1 MILKRVLL
9 LPLFAVLIIIN
20 GCGSSKKTASAPSNK
35 PTSKQEEENRIKTTY
50 MYFDA
55 MKEKLVGNPEKAA
68 EQFAL
73 VLRTDPKNHAAMYE
87 LASIYNDGK
96 RYADALFF
104 SKQAADLSPD
114 NEWYQLLLA
123 DSYENNGKA
132 AEAGVIFHKLSKE
145 HPDRLDY
152 QFQEAETFLMQNKLL
167 EAIKLYD
174 QIEEKMGVNRDLT
187 SQKQR
192 LYLKL
197 GNIKAA
203 ANEIE
208 KLIASDPQNIEYYTM
223 LVDLYSANNMKEET
237 MKTITRMQAI
247 DPENPTISL
256 ALAEQYRAN
265 GQKAESFEQLK
276 KAFSSKMLSPG
287 VKIRILT
294 SYFPLV
300 QNDSEMMGQAMEL
313 SKRMSDTHP
322 QEASAQAVYGDFLSI
337 NRDYAK
343 ARDQYRLSLAIDK
356 QNLQAW
362 QQLMLVE
369 SDLQDYVAMEK
380 ESEEAL
386 GLFADQSVLY
396 LFNGIAKIQNKK
408 YDEAAK
414 TLLSGSKMVVDNDAQ
429 LIEFYSNLGDVYNKL
444 KRYEDSDKYY
454 DKGLKIDPSNANI
467 LNNWAYYL
475 SLRKADLEKAA
486 EMSKKSNE
494 LIPNNPSNEDTYAW
508 VLFVQGK
515 YVDAKLW
522 IEKALEHGGNTN
534 GTILEH
540 YGDVLFKLGNIDS
553 AVSKWKEAK
562 ATGDHSEQ
570 IDKKISDKKF
580 YE

>member
-1 MILKRVLL
+1 M
-9 LPLFAVLIIIN
+9 F
-20 GCGSSKKTASAPSNK
+20 
-35 PTSKQEEENRIKTTY
+35 
-50 MYFDA
+50 
-55 MKEKLVGNPEKAA
+55 
-68 EQFAL
+68 
-73 VLRTDPKNHAAMYE
+73 E

-152 QFQEAETFLMQNKLL
+152 QFQEAETFLMQNKLP

-276 KAFSSKMLSPG
+276 KAFSSKMLSPD

-300 QNDSEMMGQAMEL
+300 QNDSEMMSQAMEL

-322 QEASAQAVYGDFLSI
+322 QEAAAQAVYGDFLSI

-369 SDLQDYVAMEK
+369 SDLQDYIAMEK

-540 YGDVLFKLGNIDS
+540 YGDVLYKLGNIDS

>member
-9 LPLFAVLIIIN
+9 LPLFAGLIIIN

>member
-9 LPLFAVLIIIN
+9 LPLFAGLIIIN

-73 VLRTDPKNHAAMYE
+73 VLRTDPKNHAAMFE

-152 QFQEAETFLMQNKLL
+152 QFQEAETFLMQNKLP

-276 KAFSSKMLSPG
+276 KAFSSKMLSPD

-300 QNDSEMMGQAMEL
+300 QNDSEMMSQAMEL

-322 QEASAQAVYGDFLSI
+322 QEAAAQAVYGDFLSI

-369 SDLQDYVAMEK
+369 SDLQDYIAMEK

-540 YGDVLFKLGNIDS
+540 YGDVLYKLGNIDS

>member
-276 KAFSSKMLSPG
+276 KAFSSKMLSPD

-454 DKGLKIDPSNANI
+454 AKGLKIDPSNANI

>member
-1 MILKRVLL
+1 
-9 LPLFAVLIIIN
+9 
-20 GCGSSKKTASAPSNK
+20 
-35 PTSKQEEENRIKTTY
+35 
-50 MYFDA
+50 
-55 MKEKLVGNPEKAA
+55 
-68 EQFAL
+68 
-73 VLRTDPKNHAAMYE
+73 
-87 LASIYNDGK
+87 
-96 RYADALFF
+96 
-104 SKQAADLSPD
+104 
-114 NEWYQLLLA
+114 
-123 DSYENNGKA
+123 
-132 AEAGVIFHKLSKE
+132 
-145 HPDRLDY
+145 
-152 QFQEAETFLMQNKLL
+152 
-167 EAIKLYD
+167 
-174 QIEEKMGVNRDLT
+174 
-187 SQKQR
+187 
-192 LYLKL
+192 
-197 GNIKAA
+197 
-203 ANEIE
+203 
-208 KLIASDPQNIEYYTM
+208 
-223 LVDLYSANNMKEET
+223 
-237 MKTITRMQAI
+237 
-247 DPENPTISL
+247 
-256 ALAEQYRAN
+256 
-265 GQKAESFEQLK
+265 
-276 KAFSSKMLSPG
+276 
-287 VKIRILT
+287 
-294 SYFPLV
+294 
-300 QNDSEMMGQAMEL
+300 MMGQAMEL
-313 SKRMSDTHP
+313 SKRMSETHP
-322 QEASAQAVYGDFLSI
+322 QEAAAQAVYGDFLSI

-396 LFNGIAKIQNKK
+396 LFNGIAKIQNKR
-408 YDEAAK
+408 YEEAAK

-454 DKGLKIDPSNANI
+454 DKGLKLDPSNANI

-515 YVDAKLW
+515 YVDAKVW

>member
-9 LPLFAVLIIIN
+9 LPLFAGLIIIN
-20 GCGSSKKTASAPSNK
+20 GCGSTKKTASAPGNK

-73 VLRTDPKNHAAMYE
+73 VLRTDPKNHAAMFE

-276 KAFSSKMLSPG
+276 KAFSSKMLSPD

-300 QNDSEMMGQAMEL
+300 QNDSEMMSQAMEL

-322 QEASAQAVYGDFLSI
+322 QEAAAQAVYGDFLSI

-369 SDLQDYVAMEK
+369 SDLQDYIAMEK

-429 LIEFYSNLGDVYNKL
+429 LIEFYFL
-444 KRYEDSDKYY
+444 
-454 DKGLKIDPSNANI
+454 P
-467 LNNWAYYL
+467 
-475 SLRKADLEKAA
+475 
-486 EMSKKSNE
+486 
-494 LIPNNPSNEDTYAW
+494 P
-508 VLFVQGK
+508 F
-515 YVDAKLW
+515 
-522 IEKALEHGGNTN
+522 
-534 GTILEH
+534 
-540 YGDVLFKLGNIDS
+540 
-553 AVSKWKEAK
+553 
-562 ATGDHSEQ
+562 
-570 IDKKISDKKF
+570 
-580 YE
+580 

>member
-9 LPLFAVLIIIN
+9 LPLFAGLIILN
-20 GCGSSKKTASAPSNK
+20 GCSTTKKSAGVSGSIPA
-35 PTSKQEEENRIKTTY
+35 SKQAEENSIKATY

-55 MKEKLVGNPEKAA
+55 MKEKLIGNPEKAA
-68 EQFAL
+68 EQFAQ
-73 VLRTDPKNHAAMYE
+73 VLRIDPKNHAAMFE
-87 LASIYNDGK
+87 LASLYSEGK
-96 RYADALFF
+96 RYPDALFF
-104 SKQAADLSPD
+104 SKQAAALNPSND
-114 NEWYQLLLA
+114 WYQLLLS
-123 DSYENNGKA
+123 DSYQNNGKA
-132 AEAGVIFHKLSKE
+132 SEAGTIYHKLAKD

-152 QFQEAETFLMQNKLL
+152 QFQEAETFIVQNKFS
-167 EAIKLYD
+167 EAIHLYD

-192 LYLKL
+192 LYLKQ
-197 GNIKAA
+197 GNVKAA
-203 ANEIE
+203 ASEIE
-208 KLIASDPQNIEYYTM
+208 KLIATDPQNIEYYTM

-265 GQKAESFEQLK
+265 GQKAESYEQLK
-276 KAFSSKMLSPG
+276 KAFKSKSLSPE

-300 QNDSEMMGQAMEL
+300 QENDEMMNQAIEL
-313 SKRMSDTHP
+313 SKILSEVHP
-322 QEASAQAVYGDFLSI
+322 QEAPAQAVYGDFLAI
-337 NRDYAK
+337 KKEFAK

-369 SDLQDYVAMEK
+369 SDLQDYVSMEK

-396 LFNGIAKIQNKK
+396 LFNGIAKMQNKK
-408 YDEAAK
+408 YEEAAK

-444 KRYEDSDKYY
+444 KRFEDSDKYY
-454 DKGLKIDPSNANI
+454 DKSLKLDPSNANV

-515 YVDAKLW
+515 YADAKIW
-522 IEKALEHGGNTN
+522 IEKALEHGGKTN
-534 GTILEH
+534 GTIIEH
-540 YGDVLFKLGNIDS
+540 YGDVLFKLGNTED
-553 AVSKWKEAK
+553 AVLKWKEAK

>member
-9 LPLFAVLIIIN
+9 LPLFAGLIIIN
-20 GCGSSKKTASAPSNK
+20 GCGSTKKTASASGNK
-35 PTSKQEEENRIKTTY
+35 PTSKQEEENRIKATY

-87 LASIYNDGK
+87 LASIYSDGK

-132 AEAGVIFHKLSKE
+132 AEAGVIFHKLAKE

-152 QFQEAETFLMQNKLL
+152 QFQEAETFLMQNKLP

-174 QIEEKMGVNRDLT
+174 QIEEKMGISRDLT

-208 KLIASDPQNIEYYTM
+208 KLIATDPQNIEYYTM

-276 KAFSSKMLSPG
+276 KAFSSKMLSPD

-313 SKRMSDTHP
+313 SKRMSETHP
-322 QEASAQAVYGDFLSI
+322 QEAAAQAVYGDFLSI

-343 ARDQYRLSLAIDK
+343 ARDQYRLSLVIDK

-369 SDLQDYVAMEK
+369 SDLQDYVLMEK

-408 YDEAAK
+408 YEEAAK

-454 DKGLKIDPSNANI
+454 DKGLKLDPSNANI

-475 SLRKADLEKAA
+475 SLRKVDLEKAA

-515 YVDAKLW
+515 YVDAKVW
-522 IEKALEHGGNTN
+522 IEKALEHGGSTN

>member
-9 LPLFAVLIIIN
+9 LSLFAGLIILS
-20 GCGSSKKTASAPSNK
+20 GCSSSKKTAAGPSNK
-35 PTSKQEEENRIKTTY
+35 PTSKQEEENRIKATY

-55 MKEKLVGNPEKAA
+55 MKEKLIGNPEKAA

-104 SKQAADLSPD
+104 AKQAADLDPSND
-114 NEWYQLLLA
+114 WYQMLLA
-123 DSYENNGKA
+123 DAYQNNGKP
-132 AEAGVIFHKLSKE
+132 AEAGAIYHKLAKGHS
-145 HPDRLDY
+145 DRIDY
-152 QFQEAETFLMQNKLL
+152 MFQEAETFLMQNKLND
-167 EAIKLYD
+167 AIRLYD
-174 QIEEKMGVNRDLT
+174 QIEEQMGVNRELT

-197 GNIKAA
+197 GNVKAA

-208 KLIASDPQNIEYYTM
+208 KLIATDPQNIEYYTM

-265 GQKAESFEQLK
+265 GQKTESFEQLK
-276 KAFSSKMLSPG
+276 KAFSSKMLSPD

-300 QNDSEMMGQAMEL
+300 QNDSEMMSQAMEL
-313 SKRMSDTHP
+313 SKRMSEAHP
-322 QEASAQAVYGDFLSI
+322 QEAPAQAVYGDFLSI
-337 NRDYAK
+337 NKDYTK
-343 ARDQYRLSLAIDK
+343 AREQYRLSLKIDK

-408 YDEAAK
+408 YEEAAK

-444 KRYEDSDKYY
+444 KRFEDSDKYY
-454 DKGLKIDPSNANI
+454 DKGLKLDPSNANI

-475 SLRKADLEKAA
+475 SLRKTDLEKAA

-515 YVDAKLW
+515 YVDAKIW

-540 YGDVLFKLGNIDS
+540 YGDVLFKLGNIEE

>member
-276 KAFSSKMLSPG
+276 KAFSSKMLSPD